1 MTEKNS
7 APRGAEDTASL
18 VDLIAGGAAK
28 AMGSPAVKKALEAAS
43 MKPEE
48 RAMAIDQA
56 AAGASVKFEEFIAL
70 AASGARKILEQAPEP
85 LRASLP
91 ELPAGALQSVAN
103 QILDELAAAAGGASE
118 QAGKTLDKAKPF
130 ADPQEIAK
138 RLLALSELGEK
149 ERAQEISK
157 MAIDARDTLAELAK
171 MAKLM
176 LKARRAAGQAKNLA
190 GELFKAFK
198 L

>member
-1 MTEKNS
+1 MTDKNS
-7 APRGAEDTASL
+7 APRGAEETPSL
-18 VDLIAGGAAK
+18 AELIAAGAAK
-28 AMGSPAVKKALEAAS
+28 ALGSPAVKKTLEAAS

-48 RAMAIDQA
+48 RSMAIDQA
-56 AAGASVKFEEFIAL
+56 AAGASVKFEEFITL
-70 AASGARKILEQAPEP
+70 AAGGARKILEQAPGP
-85 LRASLP
+85 LRDSLP
-91 ELPAGALQSVAN
+91 DLPAEDLQTLAN
-103 QILDELAAAAGGASE
+103 QMLDELAAAAGGASE
-118 QAGKTLDKAKPF
+118 QAAKTLDKAKPF

-149 ERAQEISK
+149 ERALEISK
-157 MAIDARDTLAELAK
+157 MATDARDTLAELAQ